1 MLGVRLLHLAQLL
14 LGILLD
20 DLSGT
25 ILLVL
30 IDMLLLRFF
39 NRVYVNFHVFRQ
51 GLLVLLLF
59 LLNVSFSGA
68 RLRHLHRVAADAKS
82 A

>member
-1 MLGVRLLHLAQLL
+1 VLGVRLLHLAQLL

-39 NRVYVNFHVFRQ
+39 NRVYINFHVFRQ

-59 LLNVSFSGA
+59 LLHVSFSGA